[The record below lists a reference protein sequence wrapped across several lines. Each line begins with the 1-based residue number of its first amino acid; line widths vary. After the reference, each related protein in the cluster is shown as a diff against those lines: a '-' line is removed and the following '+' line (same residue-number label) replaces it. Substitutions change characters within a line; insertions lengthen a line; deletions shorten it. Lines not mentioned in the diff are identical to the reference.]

1 MLFQNKN
8 GFLTKSR
15 MKKTA
20 SASVKLTSLLD
31 MMTILLVFLLKN
43 FSAEGQIMIATRD
56 LRLPEST
63 AQKQPRV
70 SSVVAITQ
78 DFILLDGKPLAKIP
92 EVVADKNLIILP
104 LFEELKQ
111 LRALTEGIAELSA
124 DIKGFTGDISIQGD
138 KEIPFELLKRIMFTC
153 GQTGFTNMMLVVNKY
168 E

>member
-1 MLFQNKN
+1 
-8 GFLTKSR
+8 